1 MPFRIPH
8 RLLIVALP
16 GLLLAGCLAMSPEPL
31 TPQESA
37 ESTEAVLARVAKERE
52 PVPAQISLEW
62 AMARALRLNLDRR
75 VRMMEATVALGQFD
89 TSRFDMLP
97 RMATEAGYYW
107 RSNDPITRP
116 RDSITGRPSLAN
128 PQISSER
135 EHFAASAGPTWSV
148 LDFGTS
154 YFTAKQLGDK
164 TLIALERRRK
174 AMHQLMMQ
182 VQSAFWK
189 VAVAQRL
196 GRQVAETVRL
206 AEDSLAEA
214 RQAEKEL
221 VRSPVDS
228 LRAQKTLL
236 ESVRTLEMVQRE
248 LAAAQVEL
256 ADLLNA
262 PQGVP
267 LVVVEPVF
275 RPEGVLAGVDVAELE
290 EVALGHNADVTEA
303 HYNARIAAQESR
315 KAITRL
321 FPNISFDYKARFDD
335 DSYLI
340 YDNWQTAGAT
350 LTFNLFNLL
359 TLPRDLRLIEAGE
372 ELAERRRMSALMAV
386 VAQVHLARLEYS
398 TALESYRRA
407 EEMAGVDQRLL
418 AHVELQFQTQFQS
431 RTELVA
437 ARTNAI
443 LGLQRRYQSIVGLQM
458 ATGRLQSTLGL
469 DPVAGPVDALA
480 TEELAARLRSYLLAW
495 DGEGW
500 RELLAN

>member
-1 MPFRIPH
+1 MSFPSLTRF
-8 RLLIVALP
+8 
-16 GLLLAGCLAMSPEPL
+16 LLAAACAVLLAACVGMTPEPL
-31 TPQESA
+31 TRTESA
-37 ESTEAVLARVAKERE
+37 EATEAVLARVAKERE
-52 PVPAQISLEW
+52 PIPAAVTLEW
-62 AMARALRLNLDRR
+62 AMARAMRLNLDRR
-75 VRMMEATVALGQFD
+75 VRMMEASVALGQFD

-97 RMATEAGYYW
+97 RLATEAGYYW

-116 RDSITGRPSLAN
+116 RDSVTGRPSLAN

-135 EHFAASAGPTWSV
+135 EHFAASSGPTWSV

-174 AMHQLMMQ
+174 AMHQMMMQ

-196 GRQVAETVRL
+196 GAEVAETVRL
-206 AEDSLAEA
+206 AEASLEEA
-214 RQAEKEL
+214 RVAERERL
-221 VRSPVDS
+221 RSPVDS

-236 ESVRTLEMVQRE
+236 ESVRTLEAVQRE

-262 PQGVP
+262 PQGTS

-275 RPEGVLAGVDVAELE
+275 RPEIGLVGVDVAELE

-321 FPNISFDYKARFDD
+321 FPNLSFDYKARYDD
-335 DSYLI
+335 DSYLK

-350 LTFNLFNLL
+350 ITFNLFNLV
-359 TLPRDLRLIEAGE
+359 TLPRDLRLIEASE

-386 VAQVHLARLEYS
+386 VAQVHLARLEYG
-398 TALESYRRA
+398 TALQSYHRA

-418 AHVELQFQTQFQS
+418 THVERQLQAEFQS

-443 LGLQRRYQSIVGLQM
+443 LGLQRRYQAIVALQM

-469 DPVAGPVDALA
+469 DPVAGPVDTLA
-480 TEELAARLRSYLLAW
+480 TDELAARLRTYLTSW
-495 DGEGW
+495 EGDGW
-500 RELLAN
+500 RDLLDH